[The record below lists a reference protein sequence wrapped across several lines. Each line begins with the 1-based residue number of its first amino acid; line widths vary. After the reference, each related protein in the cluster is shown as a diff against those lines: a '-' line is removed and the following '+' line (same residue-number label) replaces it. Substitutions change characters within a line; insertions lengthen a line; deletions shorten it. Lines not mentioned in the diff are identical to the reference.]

1 MRSTQATALL
11 LFTLASM
18 GAFAQYPQ
26 MPTPP
31 ALQPLVIQ
39 PVSLTPG
46 TATDFPSVR
55 ADFGVISC
63 EIPEGWTASLHLG
76 DTSMG
81 GFFIQVNDPN
91 LRFEIRMAHN
101 WAMLSDQQVGGYFPG
116 NQSFERLLLPAYAQ
130 EIQPYQVEG
139 VLARSQNRRIN
150 FATPE
155 ATAMGMQMPLD
166 SGTLTFAVRHPR
178 GERLIGQSY
187 TETLR
192 ITEMPDMTTGITWGM
207 YTIRICTITV
217 APATEAAQRLAQ
229 RALEQM
235 AGTLVLS
242 GAYQQAWAQ
251 GFSANQA
258 IISDYSSS
266 MDQIITQGWA
276 ERSRSQEDSA
286 EQWAI
291 YMRGG
296 QWGQDPSTGESHWIT
311 NDHTSWFVDGHGNV
325 VGSDTGAVPAD
336 GGNWRPLTP
345 VGL

>member
-1 MRSTQATALL
+1 MALL
-11 LFTLASM
+11 LIPLVAM
-18 GAFAQYPQ
+18 GASAQLPQ
-26 MPTPP
+26 MPATPT
-31 ALQPLVIQ
+31 LQAPVIQ
-39 PVSLTPG
+39 PISLTPG

-55 ADFGVISC
+55 ADFGVMSC

-81 GFFIQVNDPN
+81 GFFIQANDPN

-101 WAMLSDQQVGGYFPG
+101 WVMLNDQQVGGYFPG
-116 NQSFERLLLPAYAQ
+116 NQSFERLILPAYAQ
-130 EIQPYQVEG
+130 EIQPYVVEG

-155 ATAMGMQMPLD
+155 AAAMGMQMPLD

-192 ITEMPDMTTGITWGM
+192 IYEMDDWTTGITWGM
-207 YTIRICTITV
+207 YTVRICTVAV

-229 RALEQM
+229 RVLEQM
-235 AGTLVLS
+235 AGTLTLS
-242 GAYQQAWAQ
+242 GAYQQAWAE
-251 GFSANQA
+251 GFAANQA
-258 IISDYSSS
+258 IVSDYANA
-266 MDQIITQGWA
+266 MNQTITQGWV
-276 ERSRSQEDSA
+276 ERSRSREHSD

-296 QWGQDPSTGESHWIT
+296 QWGQDPSTGENHWIT
-311 NDHTSWFVDGHGNV
+311 NDHTSWFVNSQGAV
-325 VGSDTGAVPAD
+325 VGSDTGAPPTD
-336 GGNWRPLTP
+336 GNIWRPLSP